1 MWQAVARSSFSD
13 GRWVWGGRHGRNSI
27 SDAEQLMCIMGP
39 ATEISIF
46 KLDLPD
52 ETAEDA
58 LDALSMLGDS
68 IEIPKLLIDVIIEF
82 LTTYTD
88 KDGTPTFGGGTYFTG
103 KGGAEPLP
111 VQHDLDVV
119 DSFSVSVRLS
129 LATIGFARVFRR
141 IVTRQALREKVDLLE
156 ELAGKRLTAAMVGLL
171 RSFSVNVFD
180 VHSPEGQFLCRMLNH
195 DRSPTG
201 QMIDELRE
209 QLRQIN
215 AGLRDITL
223 GSGQVSDLDN
233 DNKLFECG
241 WSWGIV
247 KGAPKVE
254 TSADAGTQRDGT
266 AQHAPYLYFT
276 VVALDG
282 IEDLFSERTRMLNL
296 LTEEQ
301 QRLSRSLQ
309 LRWDLTQSY
318 WSKIGRFGR
327 GRWPLEDMPWR
338 TTDGAEGDYLTLLVS
353 SIMVKELSNRQASG
367 QDFARVASILEEL
380 AGRVRITRRALTG
393 DQAVSLH
400 HPGFAVDLLGSEDLG
415 GPQLTWLLNDFS
427 PQLLRQTL
435 RVAGQLRDTTL
446 RTDAVALADRV
457 WEGHLIKRRLSG
469 GKTGQLWDQPSEV
482 YPELEP
488 GKPLPSWYYT
498 ERVVSCLVS
507 AAQFLGK
514 PPQPSSGL
522 TEVAT
527 DLLAEVDHLFDQE
540 MLSVAAEAGP
550 TMRTTLQ
557 GLRSAL
563 NRAHEVLDERPGT
576 ASALASYVLIELDRL
591 KAARDKAVGAG

>member
-1 MWQAVARSSFSD
+1 
-13 GRWVWGGRHGRNSI
+13 
-27 SDAEQLMCIMGP
+27 MGP

-52 ETAEDA
+52 ETAEDV
-58 LDALSMLGDS
+58 LGALSVLGDS
-68 IEIPKLLIDVIIEF
+68 IEIPKLLIDVIIDF
-82 LTTYTD
+82 LTRYTD
-88 KDGTPTFGGGTYFTG
+88 EDGTPTFGGGTYFTA
-103 KGGAEPLP
+103 KDGAEPLP
-111 VQHDLDVV
+111 DQGALDVV

-141 IVTRQALREKVDLLE
+141 IVTRPALREKVDLLE
-156 ELAGKRLTAAMVGLL
+156 EMASRRLTAAMVGLL

-180 VHSPEGQFLCRMLNH
+180 AQSSEGRYLCRMLNH
-195 DRSPTG
+195 DRPPTG
-201 QMIDELRE
+201 QMVDELRDA
-209 QLRQIN
+209 LRHIN

-223 GSGQVSDLDN
+223 GSGQVTDLDN

-247 KGAPKVE
+247 KDAPKVE
-254 TSADAGTQRDGT
+254 TTADAGNQRDGI
-266 AQHAPYLYFT
+266 AQHAPWLYFT

-296 LTEEQ
+296 LDEEQ
-301 QRLSRSLQ
+301 QRLARSLQ

-318 WSKIGRFGR
+318 WSTIARFGQ
-327 GRWPLEDMPWR
+327 GRWPLEDIPWR
-338 TTDGAEGDYLTLLVS
+338 TTDGAESDYLTLLVS
-353 SIMVKELSNRQASG
+353 SIVVKELSNRQASD
-367 QDFARVASILEEL
+367 QDFGRVGRILENL
-380 AGRVRITRRALTG
+380 AGRARITYRALTG

-400 HPGFAVDLLGSEDLG
+400 HPGFALELVGSEALG
-415 GPQLTWLLNDFS
+415 GPRMTWLLSDFS
-427 PQLLRQTL
+427 PQVLRQTL
-435 RVAGQLRDTTL
+435 RVAGQLRDTEL
-446 RTDAVALADRV
+446 RTDAVALADLV
-457 WEGHLIKRRLSG
+457 WEGHLAKRRLSNG
-469 GKTGQLWDQPSEV
+469 PAGQLWDQPSEV
-482 YPELEP
+482 YPEVEP

-498 ERVVSCLVS
+498 ERVVSCLVA

-514 PPQPSSGL
+514 PPQPSNGL

-540 MLSVAAEAGP
+540 MLSVSAEAGP

-557 GLRSAL
+557 ALRSAL